1 MPWWILTVKRRWV
14 WMNSMIWRWFKYQ
27 IWMNVEEYGP
37 ISLVSFGY
45 LYLHMLHSLWVCS
58 VLIDLSEPRRSRIA
72 QLSEHVDRGKD
83 RLAGIIL
90 GGSRDQ
96 SVKLYTSQLWNSP
109 WMSRTVNNQKITCTM
124 DEFTQTNC
132 GLQFGVIF
140 LISARKHRTGHLRKQ
155 WEHSKSRTTWT
166 PEHLWGS
173 QSIWITKHHHTP
185 TRPNTWHHSLE
196 QLQRS
201 ESSNSSNILPFW
213 TQRFDKSMIQWCRF
227 AGNPV
232 RIEAGEVCLE
242 KRKNLRIFKLCF
254 DFSMKN
260 DYLQSRS
267 FEGRVIGAFHP
278 E

>member
-1 MPWWILTVKRRWV
+1 MDKL
-14 WMNSMIWRWFKYQ
+14 MNSMIWRWFKYW

-37 ISLVSFGY
+37 IPSLVSFGY

-58 VLIDLSEPRRSRIA
+58 VLRDLSEPRRSELHSSVNTSIA
-72 QLSEHVDRGKD
+72 AKTALQVSSLVEAAIRVWSFTLHSYEIPVDVPHSKQSENHM
-83 RLAGIIL
+83 
-90 GGSRDQ
+90 
-96 SVKLYTSQLWNSP
+96 Y
-109 WMSRTVNNQKITCTM
+109 M

-132 GLQFGVIF
+132 GLQFGVLF
-140 LISARKHRTGHLRKQ
+140 LVSARKHRTGHLRKQ
-155 WEHSKSRTTWT
+155 WEHPKSRTTWT

-213 TQRFDKSMIQWCRF
+213 TQRFDESMIQWCWF

-242 KRKNLRIFKLCF
+242 KKKNLRIFKFCF

-267 FEGRVIGAFHP
+267 FEGRVIGVFHP
-278 E
+278 W